1 MPWNMEEADEKIFA
15 QVNYASRQHA
25 HIMVKT
31 IDSDVVVIAI
41 ANFHQLVPLTEL
53 WIESGAGKSLR
64 FIPTIH
70 HTYSYLPT

>member
-1 MPWNMEEADEKIFA
+1 MPRNMEEADEKIFA

-41 ANFHQLVPLTEL
+41 ANFHQLVP
-53 WIESGAGKSLR
+53 
-64 FIPTIH
+64 
-70 HTYSYLPT
+70 